1 MPLEL
6 TSPMGEAEQP
16 HQSYPALSQEGE
28 LCLNPALAKGN
39 SSNKLTGL
47 FPSDFSVPVAAL

>member
-1 MPLEL
+1 
-6 TSPMGEAEQP
+6 MGEAEQP

-39 SSNKLTGL
+39 NSNKLTGL